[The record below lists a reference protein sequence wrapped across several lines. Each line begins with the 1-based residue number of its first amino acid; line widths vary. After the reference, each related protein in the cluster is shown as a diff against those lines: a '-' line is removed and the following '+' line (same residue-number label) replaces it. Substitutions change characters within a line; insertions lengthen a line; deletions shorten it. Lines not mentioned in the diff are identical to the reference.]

1 MVDVRLDTLP
11 QARRLVC
18 VECGVAGSVNIV
30 PNWHD
35 GVSHAVPFT
44 RHWKSACTVVVTMPI
59 GRVDPAVDSIRIG
72 WPGIDTRAQ
81 AGALLSRA
89 VTPGC
94 SADLGLGLKPKLQVA
109 A

>member
-18 VECGVAGSVNIV
+18 EECGVAGSVNIV

-59 GRVDPAVDSIRIG
+59 GRVDPAVDSIAYRVARHG
-72 WPGIDTRAQ
+72 TRAQ
-81 AGALLSRA
+81 AGRY
-89 VTPGC
+89 
-94 SADLGLGLKPKLQVA
+94 
-109 A
+109 